1 MRAEPFQIQNF
12 INGEFVEPISGRYL
26 DNVEPATGKPYSQ
39 VADSDAHDVDLA
51 VAAAEKAFSDW
62 SKKTAAE
69 RSDFLLRIA
78 GLVERD
84 LEKFARA
91 ESIDTGK
98 PIALARSLDIPRA
111 VANFRFFA
119 TAILHTESEAHITD
133 NIAFNYTLRQPRGIA
148 GLISPWNLP
157 LYLLSWKIAPAIAVG
172 NTAIAK
178 PSELTPMTAYMLCE
192 VAREVGLPNGV
203 LNVVHGTG
211 PNVGSAITAH
221 PKINTISFTG
231 GTATGRKVAEACAP
245 LFKKV
250 SLELG
255 GKNPNIIFA
264 DADLDAAIAG
274 SVRSS
279 FANQGQ
285 VCLCGSRLFVERSAY
300 KNFVE
305 RFIDKA
311 SQLCL
316 GDPLDEKTEQGAIV
330 NKTQLEK
337 VKFYVDLAQKE
348 GGKIALG
355 GSAPQ
360 APNERCREGYFF
372 QPTVITGL
380 SVSCRTN
387 REEIFGPVI
396 TITPFDSEEE
406 VIDHANDVE
415 YGLSSSV
422 WTQNLS
428 RAHRVAERINTG
440 TVWVNCWLVRD
451 LRVPFGGMKQSGVGR
466 EGGEEALALLHR
478 AKKCLHREVR
488 YLSYENRAEVED
500 LIARL
505 RGYLWHTSSLEG
517 FRQIHAQNAIKVNRG
532 DLPKA
537 YSQSQ
542 YSNCL
547 EEGGISLFDLITHRD
562 RDLIG
567 EDLLLLDKWP
577 GVMFRHTPTVFLG
590 MELSSIASNLL
601 FYPELK
607 RRRGLGGIIPRIE
620 VCHVGDISLDLVKK
634 IGLWV
639 EAKPTDILFYRDV
652 DDAIG
657 ALAPKE
663 TQ

>member
-1 MRAEPFQIQNF
+1 MRIESRQIRNF
-12 INGEFVEPISGRYL
+12 INGEFVEPTGGTYL
-26 DNVEPATGKPYSQ
+26 NNIEPATGNSYSQ
-39 VADSDAHDVDLA
+39 VADSDARDVHLA
-51 VAAAEKAFSDW
+51 VAAAEKAFGDW

-69 RSDFLLRIA
+69 RSQLLLRMADLI
-78 GLVERD
+78 ERD

-98 PIALARSLDIPRA
+98 PISLARSLDIPRA
-111 VANFRFFA
+111 IENFRFFA

-192 VAREVGLPNGV
+192 VTREAGLPNGV
-203 LNVVHGTG
+203 LNVIHGTG
-211 PNVGSAITAH
+211 PNVGAAITAH

-231 GTATGRKVAEACAP
+231 GTVTGRKVAETCAP

-255 GKNPNIIFA
+255 GKNPNVIFA

-285 VCLCGSRLFVERSAY
+285 VCLCGSRIFVERPAY
-300 KNFVE
+300 KDFLD
-305 RFIDKA
+305 RFIETTA
-311 SQLCL
+311 RLCL
-316 GDPLDEKTEQGAIV
+316 GDPLDENTEQGAIV
-330 NKTQLEK
+330 NKTQLDK
-337 VKFYVDLAQKE
+337 VKFYVDLAQQE

-355 GSAPQ
+355 GSTPKP
-360 APNERCREGYFF
+360 PNERCREGYFF

-380 SVSCRTN
+380 SVLCRTN
-387 REEIFGPVI
+387 REEIFGPVV

-406 VIDHANDVE
+406 VINHANEVE

-466 EGGEEALALLHR
+466 EGGEEALR
-478 AKKCLHREVR
+478 FFTEPKNVCIAK
-488 YLSYENRAEVED
+488 
-500 LIARL
+500 
-505 RGYLWHTSSLEG
+505 
-517 FRQIHAQNAIKVNRG
+517 
-532 DLPKA
+532 
-537 YSQSQ
+537 
-542 YSNCL
+542 
-547 EEGGISLFDLITHRD
+547 
-562 RDLIG
+562 
-567 EDLLLLDKWP
+567 
-577 GVMFRHTPTVFLG
+577 
-590 MELSSIASNLL
+590 
-601 FYPELK
+601 
-607 RRRGLGGIIPRIE
+607 
-620 VCHVGDISLDLVKK
+620 
-634 IGLWV
+634 
-639 EAKPTDILFYRDV
+639 
-652 DDAIG
+652 
-657 ALAPKE
+657 
-663 TQ
+663 

>member
-1 MRAEPFQIQNF
+1 MLNVQTSLVAEPEKIRNF
-12 INGEFVEPISGRYL
+12 VDGQFVEPLGGKYL
-26 DNVEPATGKPYSQ
+26 DNIEPATGKPYSQ
-39 VADSDAHDVDLA
+39 VPDSDSRDVELA
-51 VAAAEKAFSDW
+51 VVAAEKAFPDW
-62 SKKTAAE
+62 SRTSAAD
-69 RSDFLLRIA
+69 RSRILLRIA
-78 GLVERD
+78 ELIERD
-84 LEKFARA
+84 LEKLARA

-98 PIALARSLDIPRA
+98 PLSLARNLDIPRA
-111 VANFRFFA
+111 ASNFRFFA
-119 TAILHTESEAHITD
+119 TAILHTESEAHMTD
-133 NIAFNYTLRQPRGIA
+133 GVAFNYTLRQPRGIA

-178 PSELTPMTAYMLCE
+178 PSELTPMTAFMLCE
-192 VAREVGLPNGV
+192 IVREADLPNGV
-203 LNVVHGTG
+203 LNLVHGTG
-211 PNVGSAITAH
+211 PNVGAAITAH

-231 GTATGRKVAEACAP
+231 GTVTGRKVAEACAP

-285 VCLCGSRLFVERSAY
+285 VCLCGSRVFVERSAY
-300 KNFVE
+300 KDFVE
-305 RFIDKA
+305 RFIERTA
-311 SQLCL
+311 QLCL
-316 GDPLDEKTEQGAIV
+316 GDPLDENTEQGAIV

-355 GSAPQ
+355 GSAPK

-387 REEIFGPVI
+387 REEIFGPVV

-406 VIDHANDVE
+406 VINYSNDVE

-466 EGGEEALALLHR
+466 EGGEEALR
-478 AKKCLHREVR
+478 FFTEPKNVCIAK
-488 YLSYENRAEVED
+488 
-500 LIARL
+500 
-505 RGYLWHTSSLEG
+505 
-517 FRQIHAQNAIKVNRG
+517 
-532 DLPKA
+532 
-537 YSQSQ
+537 
-542 YSNCL
+542 
-547 EEGGISLFDLITHRD
+547 
-562 RDLIG
+562 
-567 EDLLLLDKWP
+567 
-577 GVMFRHTPTVFLG
+577 
-590 MELSSIASNLL
+590 
-601 FYPELK
+601 
-607 RRRGLGGIIPRIE
+607 
-620 VCHVGDISLDLVKK
+620 
-634 IGLWV
+634 
-639 EAKPTDILFYRDV
+639 
-652 DDAIG
+652 
-657 ALAPKE
+657 
-663 TQ
+663 